1 MDKNAFEQISEDERK
16 RLSPAIWNFTSA
28 FSSSQEYKDYE
39 KALSRMNQDAAAQK
53 DLKLF
58 QEKQQ
63 EINRTYRQDGNREKA
78 LAELKS
84 IQEKLMQNTTISA
97 YSIAQEELSALC
109 AEAGTILSKNIG
121 LDYAAVCAPSCCG

>member
-1 MDKNAFEQISEDERK
+1 MDKNTFEQINEDERK

-28 FSSSQEYKDYE
+28 LLNSQEYKNYE
-39 KALSRMNQDAAAQK
+39 ETFSKMKQDAVAQK
-53 DLKLF
+53 DLQLF

-78 LAELKS
+78 LAEMNKA
-84 IQEKLMQNTTISA
+84 QEKLIQNAIISA

>member
-1 MDKNAFEQISEDERK
+1 MDKNTFEQISEDERK
-16 RLSPAIWNFTSA
+16 RLSPAIWNFSSA
-28 FSSSQEYKDYE
+28 FSSSQEYQDYE
-39 KALSRMNQDAAAQK
+39 KAFSRMNQDAAAQK
-53 DLKLF
+53 ELKLF

-78 LAELKS
+78 LAEMHKA
-84 IQEKLMQNTTISA
+84 QEELMQNAIISA

-109 AEAGTILSKNIG
+109 KEAGAILSKNIG

>member
-1 MDKNAFEQISEDERK
+1 MDKNTFEQISEDERK

-28 FSSSQEYKDYE
+28 LLNSQEYKIYE
-39 KALSRMNQDAAAQK
+39 DTFSKMKKDPVAQK
-53 DLKLF
+53 DLQLF